1 VDQKFFLEL
10 PATRKYT
17 NKHAE
22 WSKAV
27 LTVELYNA
35 LSSVS

>member
-1 VDQKFFLEL
+1 MYTTPFQKKNKHLKKTVDQKFFLEL

-22 WSKAV
+22 
-27 LTVELYNA
+27 
-35 LSSVS
+35 